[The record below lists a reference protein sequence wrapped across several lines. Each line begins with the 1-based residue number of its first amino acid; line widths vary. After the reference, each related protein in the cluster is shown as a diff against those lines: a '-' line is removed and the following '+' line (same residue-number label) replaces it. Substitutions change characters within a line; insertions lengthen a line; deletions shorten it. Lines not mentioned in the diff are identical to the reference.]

1 MPVGFG
7 TGFALGLFSGDP
19 GWPGVGD
26 GLETFRFGGV
36 PFGAPGDSAGPF
48 SFGGCFDPGEPG
60 RPGLPACSVGEPTG
74 VPEGFTVGEEPTV
87 VEGFAPSR
95 FGGTGFCRGAGAL
108 GEATGETLALGEPAP
123 GFTKLGAVFC
133 PAAGVGEPVAPGDP
147 ATCPLLPVTGFTK
160 GVGLGKSLGGG
171 FCSAMVFWSSAT
183 S

>member
-7 TGFALGLFSGDP
+7 VGDALGLFSGDP

-26 GLETFRFGGV
+26 GLEAFRFGGI
-36 PFGAPGDSAGPF
+36 PFGA
-48 SFGGCFDPGEPG
+48 
-60 RPGLPACSVGEPTG
+60 LG
-74 VPEGFTVGEEPTV
+74 VPEGFTVGDAAM
-87 VEGFAPSR
+87 EGFAPSR
-95 FGGTGFCRGAGAL
+95 FGGTGFFPGAGAL

-123 GFTKLGAVFC
+123 GFTKLGGVFC

-160 GVGLGKSLGGG
+160 GVGFGKSLGGG
-171 FCSAMVFWSSAT
+171 FCSAMVFLSSAT